1 MREMIKFGANV
12 NARRFD
18 GASPLLLAAQTGDTD
33 IVTLL
38 LNAGANPN
46 HLPAPWRPKPA
57 WIATGDC
64 PGGHGLAVFEVPAGS
79 VYGCDGCGGGVPAG
93 AAMKGCRVCDV
104 DLCGVCCSEG
114 GSGGKDGDADGGGE
128 RGEEGEGVE
137 EGEGGDS
144 I

>member
-1 MREMIKFGANV
+1 MFLS
-12 NARRFD
+12 
-18 GASPLLLAAQTGDTD
+18 SPGCVCVCLCVCLYVSVSYFLPQSQVLIAYGCDQTVPTPP
-33 IVTLL
+33 I
-38 LNAGANPN
+38 
-46 HLPAPWRPKPA
+46 PAPAPPKPA

-104 DLCGVCCSEG
+104 DLCGACCSEG